1 MYCKYCGKEI
11 ANDSKFCCHC
21 GMQVNELAK
30 SSDIQLNT
38 EKEQLSPAVSIEDKK
53 TIKIDVVKNETIKE
67 STIANEVIANLK
79 MICYALTTIVLFMIG
94 FYAYHAQ
101 DIKPMDDNSYF
112 GESCYD
118 KTLSGNWEFS
128 WEIHYYKEILAIL
141 PYSEWSDLQR
151 KMRVPEYDYSKN
163 PILINYESKTAL
175 ELAGKEAQSKHI
187 PEDLQEVLKKKA
199 QEAAQNDKEDFRNVI
214 TEQREFL
221 FEKDRNLSL
230 KWSTIISLCV
240 FIVGRYLIRI
250 AKWVS
255 INKTE
260 NK

>member
-38 EKEQLSPAVSIEDKK
+38 EEEQLSPAVSIEDKK

-67 STIANEVIANLK
+67 STIANEVIANIK

-151 KMRVPEYDYSKN
+151 KMRVPEYDYSKS

-230 KWSTIISLCV
+230 KWCTIISLCV
-240 FIVGRYLIRI
+240 FIVGRYLIRF